1 MDETAPQESIEKS
14 PGGSKNMMI
23 VAIVVVIA
31 LLGIGGYYIMGR
43 NATKPTSGTTTI
55 MQNTSPT
62 GSTMF
67 SSIADALSKS
77 VSLKCD
83 YVTPDGGKTVAYI
96 KAGAIR
102 TDMMGKTTAE
112 NGSVIMK
119 DKKMYFWNGK
129 NGIMVAF
136 NMKSVQADPKTNP
149 SGSPTRAGQNGQN
162 ALADLEKFKQY
173 CKPAVVNDK
182 LFAVPADVVFT
193 DMSKGIPSGAI
204 VPKASSV
211 PQSGMTQEQIYE
223 IQNKI
228 MQQQTTPTP

>member
-14 PGGSKNMMI
+14 SGGSKNMMI
-23 VAIVVVIA
+23 VAIVAVIA

-43 NATKPTSGTTTI
+43 TS
-55 MQNTSPT
+55 TSS
-62 GSTMF
+62 STF

-83 YVTPDGGKTVAYI
+83 YVTPDGSKTVAYI

-119 DKKMYFWNGK
+119 DNKMYFWNGK
-129 NGIMVAF
+129 AGIMVAF
-136 NMKSVQADPKTNP
+136 DMKSVQADPKTNP
-149 SGSPTRAGQNGQN
+149 SGSPTGAGQNGQN

-173 CKPAVVNDK
+173 CKPAVVDDK
-182 LFAVPADVVFT
+182 LFAIPTDVVFT

-228 MQQQTTPTP
+228 MQQQAQTTPTP